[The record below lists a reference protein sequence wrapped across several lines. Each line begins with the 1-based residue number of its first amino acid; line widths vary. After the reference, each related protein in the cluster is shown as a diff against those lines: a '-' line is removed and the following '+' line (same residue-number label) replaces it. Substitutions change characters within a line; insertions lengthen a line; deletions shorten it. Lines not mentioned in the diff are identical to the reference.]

1 MEGRF
6 DVIVSVES
14 LDRVREQEQH
24 LYAVAF
30 VTFGRLAFA
39 MSSPLMAV
47 IAIAVLWLMLEESSY
62 GQVYWGAGSS
72 NFFDDREQLSLHTAS
87 GVRELK
93 GFLTGL
99 ASIAIVI
106 GIPLVL
112 GRFGVPL
119 REPVPWLPLGMLV
132 FVHVG
137 NGLRILSPREC
148 GHCADNE
155 LAETLLAS
163 ATVLLALL
171 VPRPLVGKIG
181 SSELGDPS

>member
-1 MEGRF
+1 
-6 DVIVSVES
+6 
-14 LDRVREQEQH
+14 
-24 LYAVAF
+24 VAF

-119 REPVPWLPLGMLV
+119 REPVPRNA
-132 FVHVG
+132 
-137 NGLRILSPREC
+137 NGKFLKRQLRDDLDLSDA
-148 GHCADNE
+148 G
-155 LAETLLAS
+155 
-163 ATVLLALL
+163 
-171 VPRPLVGKIG
+171 
-181 SSELGDPS
+181 